1 MKRIGILISLLFM
14 VQVLFAGFAS
24 ASYNPNNDKSVNI
37 TAPAAL
43 PTTKTASLT
52 FNLQQSVQ
60 QTISSSTGTSIDY
73 FYIWVNV
80 NGEPI
85 AAIDPPKVMF

>member
-1 MKRIGILISLLFM
+1 MKRIIILISLLFM
-14 VQVLFAGFAS
+14 IQVLFAGFAS
-24 ASYNPNNDKSVNI
+24 ASYNSSNDKSVNI

-52 FNLQQSVQ
+52 FNLQQAVQ
-60 QTISSSTGTSIDY
+60 QNISSSTGTSINY
-73 FYIWVNV
+73 YYIWVNV

-85 AAIDPPKVMF
+85 AAVDPAKVMF